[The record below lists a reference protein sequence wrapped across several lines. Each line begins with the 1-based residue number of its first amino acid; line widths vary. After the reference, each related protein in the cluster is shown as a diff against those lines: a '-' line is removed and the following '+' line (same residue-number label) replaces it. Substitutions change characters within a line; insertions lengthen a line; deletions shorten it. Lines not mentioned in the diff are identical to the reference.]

1 MRNGGRASGVS
12 SARAGERHQEVGTLE
27 TVARRSSE
35 ARKRIGAWREE
46 LARQTREHPV
56 RSLAVALGVG
66 FVLGGG
72 LFSRVTAR
80 IVGTGLRVGLR
91 MAVMPLVT
99 QSLVALGDG
108 LLTPRAPVDVG
119 ADRPIDP
126 RSEINKRRRTHEA
139 Q

>member
-1 MRNGGRASGVS
+1 MRNGGRAG
-12 SARAGERHQEVGTLE
+12 APRPDHRPVGTLE
-27 TVARRSSE
+27 LVARRSSA
-35 ARKRIGAWREE
+35 ARRRVGAWRDE
-46 LARQTREHPV
+46 LKRQTLQHPV

-80 IVGTGLRVGLR
+80 IVGTGLKLGLR
-91 MAVMPLVT
+91 MAVVPLVT
-99 QSLVALGDG
+99 QGLITLGDG

-119 ADRPIDP
+119 DARPTDP
-126 RSEINKRRRTHEA
+126 RSETTKRRPTHEA